1 MSETQENI
9 QMNASEKN
17 EEDPEDVIP
26 DEFEK
31 IIKDFV
37 KDILIT
43 YPEYKDELNQD
54 LKNVVC
60 DIEGVES
67 LKIILAHCQGV
78 YPERFFDILY
88 QNEEIFTDEKID
100 THFLPGLEFSDLWKC
115 DISEKTRETIWK
127 YLQLI
132 LFTIIGSVRENE
144 SFGDTAKLFEAIN
157 EDEFKKKLEETIG
170 QMHNLFDASNV
181 EMGDASGINLD
192 ELPDA
197 SKIHEHISGMLDG
210 KLGTLAKE
218 IAAETAE
225 EFKLEMSDETNVQ
238 DVFQKLFKNPG
249 KLINLVKTVGSKL
262 DNKIKSGEIKESEL
276 IKEAGD
282 IMNKMKDMPGMDN
295 IESMLNKMGVPG
307 AGKNSKV
314 NMNAFQAHMNRNMKQ
329 AKMRERMQ
337 QKLQERQRIREEEL
351 QRIQLQE
358 TEGTMVTN
366 QVFSTGEIVEKTPRV
381 VGGNNK
387 KKRNRRKKNKGK
399 NKNKN

>member
-1 MSETQENI
+1 MSEAQENI
-9 QMNASEKN
+9 QVNTSEEKSK
-17 EEDPEDVIP
+17 DVVPE
-26 DEFEK
+26 EFEK

-60 DIEGVES
+60 DIEGDES
-67 LKIILAHCQGV
+67 LKTVLAYCQGV

-100 THFLPGLEFSDLWKC
+100 TNFLPDLEFSDLWKC

-210 KLGTLAKE
+210 KLGTLARE

-295 IESMLNKMGVPG
+295 IQGMLNKMGVPG

-337 QKLQERQRIREEEL
+337 QKLQERQRIQEEEL
-351 QRIQLQE
+351 QRIKLQE
-358 TEGTMVTN
+358 TQGVSVTN
-366 QVFSTGEIVEKTPRV
+366 QVFSTGEIVEKTPCV
-381 VGGNNK
+381 VGGNKK

>member
-1 MSETQENI
+1 MSDTQENI
-9 QMNASEKN
+9 QMNTSEEN
-17 EEDPEDVIP
+17 PEDIIP
-26 DEFEK
+26 EEFEK

-60 DIEGVES
+60 DIEGEES
-67 LKIILAHCQGV
+67 LKTVLAHCQSV

-100 THFLPGLEFSDLWKC
+100 TNFLPGLEFSDLWKC

-210 KLGTLAKE
+210 KLGTLARE

-225 EFKLEMSDETNVQ
+225 EFKLEMSDESNVQ

-351 QRIQLQE
+351 QRMQLQE
-358 TEGTMVTN
+358 TQGATVTN
-366 QVFSTGEIVEKTPRV
+366 QVFSTGELVEKTPRV
-381 VGGNNK
+381 VGGNKK

>member
-1 MSETQENI
+1 MSEAQENI
-9 QMNASEKN
+9 QMNTSEEKSEN
-17 EEDPEDVIP
+17 TIPE
-26 DEFEK
+26 EFEK

-60 DIEGVES
+60 DIEGEES
-67 LKIILAHCQGV
+67 LKTVLTHCQGV

-88 QNEEIFTDEKID
+88 QNEDIFTDKEID
-100 THFLPGLEFSDLWKC
+100 TNFLPDLEFSDLWKC
-115 DISEKTRETIWK
+115 DISDKTRETIWK

-157 EDEFKKKLEETIG
+157 EDEFKNKLEETIG

-181 EMGDASGINLD
+181 ETGDASGINLD

-210 KLGTLAKE
+210 KLGTLARE

-225 EFKLEMSDETNVQ
+225 EFKLEMSDESNVQ

-358 TEGTMVTN
+358 TQGATVTN
-366 QVFSTGEIVEKTPRV
+366 QVFSTGELVEKTPRV
-381 VGGNNK
+381 VGGNKK